1 MITVQILINGK
12 VIFCRSAVNQTKGPY
27 NPKAVHH
34 YKNDDGHIIKH
45 KPEEGAVI
53 LAKKMLDTIKEP

>member
-12 VIFCRSAVNQTKGPY
+12 VIFCRSAV
-27 NPKAVHH
+27 
-34 YKNDDGHIIKH
+34 
-45 KPEEGAVI
+45 I